1 MENSFENNVFI
12 NCPFDS
18 EYFNLLKPLLFT
30 VMACGFNPRIA
41 LERFDSGE
49 SRIDKIRELIEESRL
64 SIHDL
69 SRIKSTKRN
78 ELFRL
83 NMPYEI
89 GLDFGCKIYHTNT
102 KYRKKKSL
110 ILEGEKYSCQ
120 KALSDIASSDV
131 KCHDNDSE
139 VLVSELRNWFAELGR
154 TDLKSGSSIWDDY
167 NVFYTDFFVDRTSHG
182 FKEKDIDSIPIPE
195 FIGFIQGYIDR

>member
-1 MENSFENNVFI
+1 MLFIGQMERLKNGIKQRNNKLENSFENNVFI

-49 SRIDKIRELIEESRL
+49 SRIDKIRGLIEESRL

-69 SRIKSTKRN
+69 SRIKSTKKN

-102 KYRKKKSL
+102 KYREKKSL

-120 KALSDIASSDV
+120 KALSDIATSLSFNFINGTQH
-131 KCHDNDSE
+131 CI
-139 VLVSELRNWFAELGR
+139 L
-154 TDLKSGSSIWDDY
+154 LK
-167 NVFYTDFFVDRTSHG
+167 V
-182 FKEKDIDSIPIPE
+182 EKHFPYS
-195 FIGFIQGYIDR
+195 